1 MRAAAPHGVKPLFFR
16 FRQGVPNMNDEEIRY
31 SVSFNRIARPD
42 LEGMDFEEAERA
54 LADRLSAERSL
65 DALND
70 MLWLYRAAGCE
81 DRARACLD
89 VLLED
94 EQDLEMRALY
104 HVYAGQSYER
114 TGEYDDAIRQYR
126 AAMGL
131 EPSAPFTAYYLY
143 NNLGYCLNLNGQY
156 EDGERLC
163 RMAIRVDPS
172 RPNAHQNL
180 GISLAALGQ
189 LRAAAD
195 AWIAATR
202 ANAADDRALGLLE
215 AMLADRPEL
224 SETDPELRAQI
235 ADCRKAVA
243 FARDVMSDV

>member
-1 MRAAAPHGVKPLFFR
+1 
-16 FRQGVPNMNDEEIRY
+16 MNDEEIRY
-31 SVSFNRIARPD
+31 SVSFNRAAPPD
-42 LEGMDFEEAERA
+42 FDGVDFEEAERA
-54 LADRLSAERSL
+54 LADRLSAERSVE
-65 DALND
+65 ALND
-70 MLWLYRAAGCE
+70 LLWLYKTTGCE
-81 DRARACLD
+81 DRARACLED
-89 VLLED
+89 LLED

-104 HVYAGQSYER
+104 HVYAGQSSER
-114 TGEYDDAIRQYR
+114 TGKYDDAIKQYR

-131 EPSAPFTAYYLY
+131 EPSAPFTAYYLH

-172 RPNAHQNL
+172 RPNAHKNL

-215 AMLADRPEL
+215 SMLADRPEL
-224 SETDPELRAQI
+224 LQTYPELSARI

-243 FARDVMSDV
+243 FARDVMSNA